1 MLFSKRSREN
11 SYLELEPE
19 LINTNVE
26 SKMST
31 LDLCW
36 QQYEKR
42 DWSLIVTKTGI
53 QTHKEKGRGMIPGS
67 AHILIPQTGNILL
80 YMANVMVL

>member
-42 DWSLIVTKTGI
+42 D
-53 QTHKEKGRGMIPGS
+53 
-67 AHILIPQTGNILL
+67 
-80 YMANVMVL
+80 